1 MKYLNFRAKDEFQE
15 ESTKFLVVK
24 TMVFMGGAI
33 FPEIMFSFKTLL
45 CESLALDVSLHEV
58 TLLIS
63 LRSPAACRA
72 ATQASHRSSATTVSP
87 LLLAECVA
95 RIRCSK

>member
-1 MKYLNFRAKDEFQE
+1 
-15 ESTKFLVVK
+15 
-24 TMVFMGGAI
+24 MGGAI